1 MPLSTQFGIRTSVW
15 DVILVSST
23 AGTGAASYTKP
34 LSSKIR
40 IKTNE
45 FGIPIVLFT
54 KVALRLTPMPSHALN
69 PPERPFTNVTS
80 VWVPWDVFADMIF
93 HVASLLAPFVATV
106 PVTGQAVS
114 DDDMLLI
121 DVFLH

>member
-1 MPLSTQFGIRTSVW
+1 MFVTPFATISAMPLSNQFGIRTSVW
-15 DVILVSST
+15 DVILVSSA

-45 FGIPIVLFT
+45 LGIPFVLFT
-54 KVALRLTPMPSHALN
+54 KVALRLTRMPSHALK

-80 VWVPWDVFADMIF
+80 VWVPWDVFADMSF
-93 HVASLLAPFVATV
+93 HVVPRRAPFVA
-106 PVTGQAVS
+106 
-114 DDDMLLI
+114 
-121 DVFLH
+121 